1 MAQEGM
7 LPMRN
12 KRSSGDDER
21 ATTTAQLDARDQT
34 AVLRHVLDLYP
45 ETLTRDELVREMACF
60 SSSQSSERDA
70 IERAVR
76 DLVAVGLLHK
86 EGSRVFPTRAAV
98 AFHDLYET

>member
-1 MAQEGM
+1 MTD
-7 LPMRN
+7 PRN
-12 KRSSGDDER
+12 EMDEEPVVFL
-21 ATTTAQLDARDQT
+21 AEEAVELDARDQT

-45 ETLTRDELVREMACF
+45 ETLTRDELVREMTCF
-60 SSSQSSERDA
+60 SSLQSSERDA

-98 AFHDLYET
+98 AFHDLYEA

>member
-12 KRSSGDDER
+12 KRNSGDDER
-21 ATTTAQLDARDQT
+21 AATTAELDARDQT

-45 ETLTRDELVREMACF
+45 ETLTRDELVREMTCF
-60 SSSQSSERDA
+60 SSSERDA

-76 DLVAVGLLHK
+76 DLVGVGLLHK

-98 AFHDLYET
+98 TFHDLYED

>member
-21 ATTTAQLDARDQT
+21 AATTAELDARDQA

-45 ETLTRDELVREMACF
+45 ETLTLDELVREMIGVPP
-60 SSSQSSERDA
+60 SQSSERDGV
-70 IERAVR
+70 ERAVR
-76 DLVAVGLLHK
+76 DLAAVGLLHE

-98 AFHDLYET
+98 TFHDLYEA